1 MLNTIPITNG
11 NNTTGQVWLVG
22 AGPGDPD
29 LITVKALRLIQQA
42 DVIVHDRLV
51 APELL
56 EERSPSALLIDVGK
70 RPGKHTVP
78 QDQIETLLI
87 HHARCGKSVVR
98 LKGGDPFIFGR
109 GGEEMIALRNAGI
122 QVTIVPG
129 ITAASGCAAAAGFP
143 LTQRHVAD
151 SVCLITAH
159 HSDGSDEQPDW
170 ASLASDPTRTLVFY
184 MGLSQLEHIST
195 QLIRH
200 GLSGG
205 TPAALIENGTT
216 SNQRTRYCCLK
227 DIDATAK
234 KEQLQTPC
242 LLVVGHVVALAKTT
256 NQTLDSHA
264 LMSLGAKPQTEK
276 IDTRRA
282 VAA

>member
-11 NNTTGQVWLVG
+11 TKNMGQVWLVG
-22 AGPGDPD
+22 AGPGDPE
-29 LITVKALRLIQQA
+29 LITVKALRLIQRA

-51 APELL
+51 APALL
-56 EERSPSALLIDVGK
+56 EERSPDAVLIDVGK

-78 QDQIETLLI
+78 QEQIETLLI
-87 HHARCGKSVVR
+87 HHARRGKCVVR

-109 GGEEMIALRNAGI
+109 GGEEMITLRKAG
-122 QVTIVPG
+122 VPVSIVPG

-159 HSDGSDEQPDW
+159 HSEGSDEQPDW
-170 ASLASDPTRTLVFY
+170 MSLAGDPARTLVFY
-184 MGLSQLEHIST
+184 MGLSQLEHISA
-195 QLIRH
+195 QLIHH
-200 GLSGG
+200 GLSDG
-205 TPAALIENGTT
+205 TPAALIENGTA
-216 SNQRTRYCCLK
+216 SNQRTRYCRLR

-234 KEQLQTPC
+234 REQLQTPC
-242 LLVVGHVVALAKTT
+242 LLVVGHVVALAKAT
-256 NQTLDSHA
+256 NLTLDSHA
-264 LMSLGAKPQTEK
+264 LMSLAPQPQTEK
-276 IDTRRA
+276 TDTQGA